1 MRYRPFGATYG
12 MAVSTV
18 SLLLDDRPLASA
30 RHWFE
35 LLTAA
40 MSAGINTFELN
51 GNGEAV
57 IDGLRQAIGTVE
69 RRLIFIAWKAPAHG
83 DLEQAVEAML
93 HRIGTEYLDL
103 IILSEGVQVAP
114 ARLLKQVRMVR
125 QIGLAAVDDLA
136 DQAVASEG
144 VDCLITPY
152 SLMSGWRDR
161 HRLKLASQRN
171 LAVIAHDVFPHSLSD
186 AAGPSL
192 IPKGWFR
199 RKPKVSHQSAYHFLE
214 GNPGWTGEE
223 ICIAFALFEPAVTT
237 VRVEADS
244 VERINRLASV
254 PERELPTG
262 VTAQIEMA
270 RFSGEQRS

>member
-30 RHWFE
+30 RHWYDI
-35 LLTAA
+35 LTAA
-40 MSAGINTFELN
+40 MSAGINTFELT
-51 GNGEAV
+51 GHGEAL
-57 IDGLRQAIGTVE
+57 IDGLKQALATVE
-69 RRLIFIAWKAPAHG
+69 RRLVFIAWRPPGQG

-93 HRIGTEYLDL
+93 QRIGLQYFDL
-103 IILSEGVQVAP
+103 LVLTEGVQVAP
-114 ARLLKQVRMVR
+114 ARQLKQGRMIR
-125 QIGLAAVDDLA
+125 QVGLAAVDDLA
-136 DQAVASEG
+136 DKAVASEG
-144 VDCLITPY
+144 VDCLVTPY

-171 LAVIAHDVFPHSLSD
+171 LAVIAHDAFPRSLSD
-186 AAGPSL
+186 TAGPSL

-199 RKPKVSHQSAYHFLE
+199 KKPKVSHQSAYHFLE

-237 VRVEADS
+237 VRIEADS
-244 VERINRLASV
+244 VERINRLAAV